1 VRLLQLLDAGADAS
15 PARLK
20 EIAIYANG
28 VGPNK
33 LLVIP
38 MDLQGRLGAPTSL
51 VRDAHAVGLFVHVW
65 TLRRESQFLPPSY
78 DGDFKKE
85 FRHRSRSVPQGVV
98 HANRDD
104 WEKERLLSIAKTRAA
119 TDRKNLWCRSPAASI
134 HRDRVW

>member
-1 VRLLQLLDAGADAS
+1 MRLLQLLDAGADAS

-85 FRHRSRSVPQGVV
+85 FRQFADLGVDGMFTDIPDIAV
-98 HANRDD
+98 EAFR
-104 WEKERLLSIAKTRAA
+104 KE
-119 TDRKNLWCRSPAASI
+119 
-134 HRDRVW
+134 